1 MQTFKQGE
9 NNLQIHVD
17 TKELKENQVRLIKTV
32 NALLTDLMTTDE
44 EGQFFENT
52 SEIMRTIATA
62 VKYSNFARANI
73 GAIPYAEQALEYS
86 IDTLTDEIHEAKF
99 VRYDN

>member
-1 MQTFKQGE
+1 MQTFKHGQ

-17 TKELKENQVRLIKTV
+17 TRELEERQVRLIKTV
-32 NALLTDLMTTDE
+32 NTLLTSLMTTE
-44 EGQFFENT
+44 NEGDFFEHT

-62 VKYSNFARANI
+62 VKHANFTRANR

-86 IDTLTDEIHEAKF
+86 IDTLTDELHDAKF